1 MHINNKFAIR
11 HALRQQRYKWTAY
24 KDPEFKQELGKEF
37 SYSNLITS
45 KSWLRYKTKAIF
57 PQRTVYLKLTIINT
71 ENNLAMRQFYFVF
84 TKGFQKSLDGRIYV
98 TDPVTKKRIIHD
110 GSLEELQKVKI
121 PLPGAHQY
129 KVKFVRKSA
138 TIPFTAKRLTKEDLG
153 AKYREDRRVIDQI
166 NVHYSEEPRVVFAI
180 TPPHLASYAKI
191 VLIMLNQ
198 MFNMQVA
205 DAYLTNTNQ
214 KPDYDTYNMLD
225 EVGNLK
231 SEGAGIPELQ
241 TKESIGLGQ
250 GQYYTLILQTLQQL
264 KDVYGVN
271 DFTISFSLIGLVEIR
286 VTAYL

>member
-1 MHINNKFAIR
+1 MAFPRRFELHINNKFAIR
-11 HALRQQRYKWTAY
+11 HALRQQRYKWTVY

-37 SYSNLITS
+37 SYSNLITN

-57 PQRTVYLKLTIINT
+57 PQQRVYLKLTIINT
-71 ENNLAMRQFYFVF
+71 ENGLDMRRYYFVF
-84 TKGFQKSLDGRIYV
+84 TKGFQKSLDGRVYV

-121 PLPGAHQY
+121 PLPGKNQY
-129 KVKFVRKSA
+129 KIQYVRKPA

-153 AKYREDRRVIDQI
+153 EKYREDRRVIDQI

-250 GQYYTLILQTLQQL
+250 GQYYSATSCIV
-264 KDVYGVN
+264 KSY
-271 DFTISFSLIGLVEIR
+271 
-286 VTAYL
+286 AA

>member
-1 MHINNKFAIR
+1 M
-11 HALRQQRYKWTAY
+11 
-24 KDPEFKQELGKEF
+24 
-37 SYSNLITS
+37 
-45 KSWLRYKTKAIF
+45 SWLRYKTKAIF
-57 PQRTVYLKLTIINT
+57 PQRTVYLKLTIVNM
-71 ENNLAMRQFYFVF
+71 ENGMAMREYYFVF
-84 TKGFQKSLDGRIYV
+84 TKAYQKSLDGRIFV
-98 TDPVTKKRIIHD
+98 TDPVTKKRIVHD
-110 GSLEELQKVKI
+110 GSLEELQRVKI
-121 PLPGAHQY
+121 PLPGKNQY
-129 KVKFVRKSA
+129 KIQYVRKPSM
-138 TIPFTAKRLTKEDLG
+138 IPFTAKRLTEEDLG
-153 AKYREDRRVIDQI
+153 DKYREDRRVIDQV

-264 KDVYGVN
+264 KDVYGAN
-271 DFTISFSLIGLVEIR
+271 DFTILFSLIGLVEIR